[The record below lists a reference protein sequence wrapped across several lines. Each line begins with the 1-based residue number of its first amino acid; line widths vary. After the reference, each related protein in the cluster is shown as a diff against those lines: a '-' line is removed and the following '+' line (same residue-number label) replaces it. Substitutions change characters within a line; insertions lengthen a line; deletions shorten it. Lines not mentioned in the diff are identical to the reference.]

1 MATRTK
7 ETRYPDIA
15 GRRERFS
22 DWFRAKRTVAICTKY
37 VKMVKNRVNK
47 EKEETCDV
55 SVSDL
60 EAAGATFIRSFQA
73 SAFQE
78 EIDTLK
84 QNEQTQAEA
93 I

>member
-1 MATRTK
+1 
-7 ETRYPDIA
+7 
-15 GRRERFS
+15 
-22 DWFRAKRTVAICTKY
+22 
-37 VKMVKNRVNK
+37 MVKNRVNK